1 MDEEQTKDIVVKDE
15 DTSNHIP
22 INSKSNNIYSPN
34 KKRGPRKVQRIYES
48 PTEEEFAKLIAI
60 PKKLI
65 LETGYVLAA
74 GCGMRLG
81 EVLNLQPEDVDLKL
95 KRIFIRQGKGS
106 KDRIVNTPKWLKEKH
121 VKCLPIK
128 ITARAIE
135 ASFLRHSMKAGI
147 NKIIGYYTAKGKQI
161 PIYKYHFHSL
171 RHFFATRA
179 IEKGLPLNF
188 LQSIL
193 GHQNL
198 ATTSRYTKANP
209 VDAIQA
215 VMDKGI

>member
-1 MDEEQTKDIVVKDE
+1 MKGE
-15 DTSNHIP
+15 D
-22 INSKSNNIYSPN
+22 NSKELKYDPNTNSMNVSSPIRG
-34 KKRGPRKVQRIYES
+34 KKGPRKTSRIYES
-48 PTEEEFAKLIAI
+48 PTEEEFAKLMAV
-60 PKKLI
+60 PKKLVH
-65 LETGYVLAA
+65 ETSDLIAA
-74 GCGMRLG
+74 GCGGRLQ
-81 EVLNLQPEDVDLKL
+81 EILNLKPEDIDLKT

-106 KDRIVNTPKWLKEKH
+106 KDRIVNAPKWLKEKH
-121 VKCLPIK
+121 INCLPIK

-135 ASFLRHSMKAGI
+135 AAFLRHSMKAGI

-161 PIYKYHFHSL
+161 PIYKYRFHSL

-198 ATTSRYTKANP
+198 STTSRYTKANP

-215 VMDKGI
+215 VLDRDI